1 MEIGNLGNFVL
12 GIFGQVGSDGVEGF
26 GRILATQGRTLADA
40 GRIFG
45 VIPPA
50 VALLVMI
57 GVLALFIVGL
67 MASGIVSVKIEV
79 VEKDEKRGDENKS
92 DKAIEETIE
101 EKAASESNGELS
113 KDADGSEAGIEGA
126 INNEDGGAAMAE
138 AVVDEPI
145 IEEGV
150 TSEDLAEDTSE
161 NEAD

>member
-79 VEKDEKRGDENKS
+79 VEKDKEKDDEKKS
-92 DKAIEETIE
+92 AEAIEKTT
-101 EKAASESNGELS
+101 SEPNGELS
-113 KDADGSEAGIEGA
+113 KDVGGSEADIEGA
-126 INNEDGGAAMAE
+126 INNEDGGVAMAE

-145 IEEGV
+145 IEGM
-150 TSEDLAEDTSE
+150 TSEDLAEDASE

>member
-1 MEIGNLGNFVL
+1 MEIGNLGNYVL
-12 GIFGQVGSDGVEGF
+12 GIFGQVGPDGVEGF

-92 DKAIEETIE
+92 DKAIEETT
-101 EKAASESNGELS
+101 SEPNGELS
-113 KDADGSEAGIEGA
+113 KDVGGSEAGIEGD
-126 INNEDGGAAMAE
+126 INNEDGGVAMAE

-145 IEEGV
+145 IEGV

>member
-12 GIFGQVGSDGVEGF
+12 GIFGQVGPDGVEGF
-26 GRILATQGRTLADA
+26 GRILATQGRTLVDA

-79 VEKDEKRGDENKS
+79 VEEEKEKDDEKKS
-92 DKAIEETIE
+92 AEAIEKIVE

-113 KDADGSEAGIEGA
+113 KDADGSEADIEGD
-126 INNEDGGAAMAE
+126 INNEDGGVAMAE

-145 IEEGV
+145 IEGV
-150 TSEDLAEDTSE
+150 TSEDLAEDISE